1 MKLIK
6 GVTKFFNNIGV
17 KIRHWL
23 SHWPVLYAF
32 IGSIGIVLIW
42 RGVDM
47 IAGDLNLSGWPSLI
61 LGLSIAIIS
70 GLFVSFFVG
79 DRIIISGIR
88 REKRIDEKTEDEIR
102 KEEVSLV
109 EIKKEL
115 EDIKEE
121 MIENQ

>member
-1 MKLIK
+1 
-6 GVTKFFNNIGV
+6 
-17 KIRHWL
+17 
-23 SHWPVLYAF
+23 
-32 IGSIGIVLIW
+32 
-42 RGVDM
+42 M